1 MDIRDGE
8 FQGGATGAGVN
19 TLGQVMIEREK
30 TKRLLIA
37 ASCVFLVV
45 AAVVVIFA
53 PAEKQQMSYI
63 LGAALLLMAMGAI
76 GATRFKITVPG
87 ISIDTQAAANPAATT
102 TTPEQQ
108 RPPVA

>member
-8 FQGGATGAGVN
+8 FQGGASGAGVT

-37 ASCVFLVV
+37 ASCVFLIV
-45 AAVVVIFA
+45 AALVVIFA
-53 PAEKQQMSYI
+53 PAEKQQLSYI

-87 ISIDTQAAANPAATT
+87 VSIDTQAPSIPTAVNP
-102 TTPEQQ
+102 TPEQQ
-108 RPPVA
+108 RPPAA

>member
-1 MDIRDGE
+1 MDIKDGE
-8 FQGGATGAGVN
+8 FQGGASGAGVT

-30 TKRLLIA
+30 TKRLLIG
-37 ASCVFLVV
+37 ASCVFLII
-45 AAVVVIFA
+45 AALVLVFA
-53 PAEKQQMSYI
+53 PAEKQQLSYI

-87 ISIDTQAAANPAATT
+87 ISIDTQASTGQTT
-102 TTPEQQ
+102 EKPPQP

>member
-1 MDIRDGE
+1 MDIKDGE
-8 FQGGATGAGVN
+8 FQGGASGAGVT

-30 TKRLLIA
+30 TKRLLIG
-37 ASCVFLVV
+37 ASCVFLII
-45 AAVVVIFA
+45 AALLLVFA
-53 PAEKQQMSYI
+53 PAEKQQLSYI

-87 ISIDTQAAANPAATT
+87 ISIDTQASAGQTT
-102 TTPEQQ
+102 EKPPQP